1 MNDKAISFAYI
12 AAIIGGAVL
21 WQVTAALSGKIEAW
35 DAPFYW
41 AVTYPLSIILSGWL
55 GYLFPEKPWRWG
67 FSVMFAQA
75 GMLMIS
81 SSSFGL
87 LPLGL
92 ILFGVLALPASG
104 FAQIIARLRLHNQK
118 K

>member
-1 MNDKAISFAYI
+1 
-12 AAIIGGAVL
+12 
-21 WQVTAALSGKIEAW
+21 
-35 DAPFYW
+35 
-41 AVTYPLSIILSGWL
+41 
-55 GYLFPEKPWRWG
+55 
-67 FSVMFAQA
+67 MFAQA

>member
-1 MNDKAISFAYI
+1 MNGKAVSLAYFI
-12 AAIIGGAVL
+12 AITGGAVL
-21 WQVTAALSGKIEAW
+21 WQTTAALSGRTEAW
-35 DAPFYW
+35 DDPYYW
-41 AVTYPLSIILSGWL
+41 SVTYPLSIILAGWL
-55 GYLFPEKPWRWG
+55 GYLFPQKPWRWG

-104 FAQIIARLRLHNQK
+104 FAQIIARLRLHH
-118 K
+118 